1 MRGTDCRSCLG
12 KASGRE
18 TSAPTPRWKTPAAP
32 SWRRGNAACEC
43 IETSLSPLKMT
54 NCDYHA
60 GRIERPPNAAL
71 RYDSNDLFVAVQDF
85 LPLSL
90 PATRMARER
99 TVASKQVGRFIPSC
113 RLALNASRP
122 KR

>member
-1 MRGTDCRSCLG
+1 MRMHR
-12 KASGRE
+12 
-18 TSAPTPRWKTPAAP
+18 
-32 SWRRGNAACEC
+32 N
-43 IETSLSPLKMT
+43 IVISPEDDELR
-54 NCDYHA
+54 YHA

-90 PATRMARER
+90 SATRMVRER
-99 TVASKQVGRFIPSC
+99 AAASKQAGRFIPSC
-113 RLALNASRP
+113 RLALNAARP